1 MSMLVLSRKIGERV
15 LLPDLQ
21 ITITVVAIEGNTVRV
36 GIAAP
41 AEIPVYREEVWRRI
55 QSQTQPQTDAPKDV
69 CPETLAEL

>member
-1 MSMLVLSRKIGERV
+1 MLVLSRRIGERV
-15 LLPDLQ
+15 LLPELQ
-21 ITITVVAIEGNTVRV
+21 ITITVVAIEGNTVRL

-55 QSQTQPQTDAPKDV
+55 QSQTQPQTEPPKDA